1 MLLSSAQL
9 CSLARERPRRRRS
22 RRRPT
27 PDGRRKIEMSL
38 LCYFYRRHSQPQPPG
53 LAQRCSAR
61 EGAASGLGGHLRH
74 RPPRGPGRH
83 AKARGNPT
91 PVVGVSRTE
100 DRALPRLSAG
110 RGRSPEPQT
119 GHPCTFLSTLSGQAV
134 LPERAYK
141 SGRGAFLLAEL
152 APPSRTR
159 RRSLARS
166 RVCLQRERRRLP
178 GSHRWKQS
186 V

>member
-1 MLLSSAQL
+1 MLLSSAQP
-9 CSLARERPRRRRS
+9 CSLARAREGCRS

-27 PDGRRKIEMSL
+27 PDCRRKIEMSL

-53 LAQRCSAR
+53 LAQRCSAGR
-61 EGAASGLGGHLRH
+61 SGVGFGRTSPT
-74 RPPRGPGRH
+74 PPRRGPGRH
-83 AKARGNPT
+83 SKARGNPT